1 VAVVL
6 HVGAV
11 VVAETR
17 HVDAHRLSIIREVL
31 DILWTK
37 NTQCTVI
44 LWNFRNY
51 RKRNQN
57 VRLRIDEVL
66 GPPVP
71 VVFQVF

>member
-44 LWNFRNY
+44 LW
-51 RKRNQN
+51 
-57 VRLRIDEVL
+57 DEITVN
-66 GPPVP
+66 GIRMS
-71 VVFQVF
+71 VFE